1 MCNLFYVFEF
11 LAEQYLVY
19 NIGE

>member
-1 MCNLFYVFEF
+1 MCNLFYVFEI